1 MLDTGEGGGGGGGGT
16 RSWNLVGWSV
26 SKSSTAGAFAA
37 VAFRVLRRINMT
49 HVLF

>member
-1 MLDTGEGGGGGGGGT
+1 MLDTGERGGGGGT

-26 SKSSTAGAFAA
+26 SKSSTAGAFA
-37 VAFRVLRRINMT
+37 VGTFRVLRRINMT